1 MNGKRATILAV
12 VSLAI
17 GYLLG
22 FYQVTPAYLYAL
34 NAKPTPTPAM
44 AKTPQ
49 AKGRTLAPSYAPA
62 SSTATAEAQ
71 PTPWPAPPDWSG
83 R

>member
-1 MNGKRATILAV
+1 MNGKRATILVV

-34 NAKPTPTPAM
+34 NAKPTP
-44 AKTPQ
+44 K
-49 AKGRTLAPSYAPA
+49 AKGRTLAPSYAPP
-62 SSTATAEAQ
+62 SLPATAEAQ
-71 PTPWPAPPDWSG
+71 PTPWPAPEGWTQ